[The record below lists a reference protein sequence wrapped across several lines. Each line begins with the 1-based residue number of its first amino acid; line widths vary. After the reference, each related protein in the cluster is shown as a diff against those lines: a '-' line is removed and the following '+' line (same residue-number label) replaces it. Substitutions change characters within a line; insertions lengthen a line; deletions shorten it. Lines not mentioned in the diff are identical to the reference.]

1 MREELARL
9 LGQLEGDTARVRGR
23 FTFDPVVGLRRLA
36 QGRFRQP
43 ESYLLALVQAAVAA
57 GARRFELERHP
68 LYACACWDGDS
79 SRLEPLAACLRALV
93 AEHLLFWPM
102 VGAAA
107 SGASRVLLQTRA
119 QSQALLIEPGRLE
132 MVEFLP
138 TPAESGWSHRLLL
151 SFAAGR
157 GFRNVP
163 VELSVLRDLCL
174 FSPLR
179 LSCNGLPVEPEVGK
193 PGRHWPWKAR
203 PGVVLEWVYPGVG
216 LHLPAVRGT
225 VRELRPDGPGAAR
238 VALPSQGPSRYGAWL
253 ALESDLSPELECRVV
268 HQGVVVARTTLTARL
283 GGLAVCSS
291 EGMELEASGLSLV
304 GKRWPARLT
313 IFEAE
318 LERLVERA
326 RGLGESLALSP
337 AGRRRLQAKTSQ

>member
-36 QGRFRQP
+36 QDRFRQP

-79 SRLEPLAACLRALV
+79 SRLEPLATCLRSLT

-132 MVEFLP
+132 MVELP
-138 TPAESGWSHRLLL
+138 SRRPELGWSHRLLL

-157 GFRNVP
+157 GFRKVP
-163 VELSVLRDLCL
+163 TELSVLRERCL
-174 FSPLR
+174 FAPLR
-179 LSCNGLPVEPEVGK
+179 LSCNGSPLEPEVGK
-193 PGRHWPWKAR
+193 PGRSWPWKAR
-203 PGVVLEWVYPGVG
+203 PGVLLEWVYPGWG
-216 LHLPAVRGT
+216 LYLPAVKGQL
-225 VRELRPDGPGAAR
+225 RELRPEGPGSAR
-238 VALPSQGPSRYGAWL
+238 VALPPQGTRSYGAWL
-253 ALESDLSPELECRVV
+253 ALESDLSPGLECRVV
-268 HQGVVVARTTLTARL
+268 HQGVVVARTLLAARL

-291 EGMELEASGLSLV
+291 EGMELEASGLRLV
-304 GKRWPARLT
+304 DQRWPAT
-313 IFEAE
+313 VTVFETE
-318 LERLVERA
+318 LERLIERA
-326 RGLGESLALSP
+326 RGLGDSLPLSP
-337 AGRRRLQAKTSQ
+337 AGRRRLQAEAGQ